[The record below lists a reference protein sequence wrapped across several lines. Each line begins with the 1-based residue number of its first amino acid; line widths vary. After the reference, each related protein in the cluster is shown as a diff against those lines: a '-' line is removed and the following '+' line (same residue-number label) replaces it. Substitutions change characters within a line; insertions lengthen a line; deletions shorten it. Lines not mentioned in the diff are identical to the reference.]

1 MAPAVEN
8 LLTTRGT
15 SCVGGWEVEWVS
27 ENESWLTMDSR
38 HVTDQYY
45 IWNPDFLTCHIHK
58 YISLILRLLFHHQ
71 THQLESQ
78 KHQWAGAERWDWK
91 RKKTPNLTCV
101 HRAVLSLFLTP
112 ANAQHPVLATWTCY
126 EMGAWGNRHPVFFL
140 FFKRAASVISP
151 CCPVKYPHPHFIT
164 HFPCWQMKSRQCCQL
179 ILHSFFFFKKPQ
191 YSCNQKD
198 WSNEGKSMWLY
209 K

>member
-15 SCVGGWEVEWVS
+15 SRVVFGDVGGWEVERVS

-38 HVTDQYY
+38 HVTDQCY

-58 YISLILRLLFHHQ
+58 YISLILRHLFHHQ

-91 RKKTPNLTCV
+91 RKKTPNLTVCASSG
-101 HRAVLSLFLTP
+101 AVFIFNPSECTTSCPCHMDMLWNGRMRES
-112 ANAQHPVLATWTCY
+112 
-126 EMGAWGNRHPVFFL
+126 
-140 FFKRAASVISP
+140 AS
-151 CCPVKYPHPHFIT
+151 C
-164 HFPCWQMKSRQCCQL
+164 
-179 ILHSFFFFKKPQ
+179 FFFFFF
-191 YSCNQKD
+191 
-198 WSNEGKSMWLY
+198 
-209 K
+209 

>member
-15 SCVGGWEVEWVS
+15 SRVVFSDVGGWEVERVS

-38 HVTDQYY
+38 HVTDQCY

-78 KHQWAGAERWDWK
+78 KHQWAGAEQCDWEK
-91 RKKTPNLTCV
+91 NPPPKPYVCASSG
-101 HRAVLSLFLTP
+101 AVFIFNPSECTTSCPCHMDMLWNGRMRESASCF
-112 ANAQHPVLATWTCY
+112 
-126 EMGAWGNRHPVFFL
+126 

-164 HFPCWQMKSRQCCQL
+164 HFPCWQMKSRQRCQL
-179 ILHSFFFFKKPQ
+179 ILHSFFFFF
-191 YSCNQKD
+191 
-198 WSNEGKSMWLY
+198 
-209 K
+209 

>member
-15 SCVGGWEVEWVS
+15 SRVVFGDVGGWEVERVS

-38 HVTDQYY
+38 HVTDQCY

-58 YISLILRLLFHHQ
+58 YISLILRFLFHHQ

-78 KHQWAGAERWDWK
+78 KHQWAGAERWDWE
-91 RKKTPNLTCV
+91 KKTPPNLSVCASSG
-101 HRAVLSLFLTP
+101 AVFIFNPSECTTSCPCHMDMLWNGRMRESASCFFF
-112 ANAQHPVLATWTCY
+112 
-126 EMGAWGNRHPVFFL
+126 VF

-179 ILHSFFFFKKPQ
+179 ILHSFFFFF
-191 YSCNQKD
+191 
-198 WSNEGKSMWLY
+198 
-209 K
+209 

>member
-15 SCVGGWEVEWVS
+15 SRVVFGDVGGWEVERVS

-38 HVTDQYY
+38 HVTDQCY

-58 YISLILRLLFHHQ
+58 YISLILRHLFHHQ

-78 KHQWAGAERWDWK
+78 KHQWAGAERCDWK
-91 RKKTPNLTCV
+91 RKKPPNLTCV
-101 HRAVLSLFLTP
+101 HRAVPSLFLTP

-140 FFKRAASVISP
+140 FF
-151 CCPVKYPHPHFIT
+151 FLNEQLQL
-164 HFPCWQMKSRQCCQL
+164 FPPAVL
-179 ILHSFFFFKKPQ
+179 
-191 YSCNQKD
+191 
-198 WSNEGKSMWLY
+198 
-209 K
+209 